1 ARTRRRRRR
10 RVRLHL
16 LRGRRGHDG
25 RRQHPGRDAG
35 AYDGDR
41 PRGPA
46 GPLRDRAR
54 ARHDRPRDRLHGQ
67 PAPAPAAAGGAPTAV
82 RSAGPAGTGSRMGR
96 MNRHPAASPS
106 PAGHRSAGDGATAP
120 PPVLRAEGLR
130 RRYGARLI
138 VDISELELRSGEIL
152 AVLGPNGAG
161 KSTLFRLLLL
171 LERADGG
178 RILYHG
184 REVRAG
190 DRDAMRRMAGVFQRP
205 LLFRGT
211 VEQNVGYGLRARRTS
226 RRERAERVE
235 EALALLGID
244 HLARAPVQTLSGGEA
259 QRVSLARALA
269 TRPEIL
275 FLDEPTANL

>member
-1 ARTRRRRRR
+1 
-10 RVRLHL
+10 
-16 LRGRRGHDG
+16 
-25 RRQHPGRDAG
+25 
-35 AYDGDR
+35 
-41 PRGPA
+41 
-46 GPLRDRAR
+46 
-54 ARHDRPRDRLHGQ
+54 
-67 PAPAPAAAGGAPTAV
+67 
-82 RSAGPAGTGSRMGR
+82 

-275 FLDEPTANL
+275 FLDEPTANLDILVRRRFREDLARLVRARTRAALLITHDPVDAFTLADRIAVIHSGRIVQVGSPGELIDRPATPFVEAFTRADLLPAPWTGTSTGAPPTRRP